1 MSDLTK
7 SIQNLYRDQI
17 SQDEAEIAKGNLV
30 GFFRALQKVE
40 EGQNQRKIN
49 ITQNVNNEVIKSYEN
64 NRSSNRAN
72 KAN

>member
-1 MSDLTK
+1 VSDLTK

-30 GFFRALQKVE
+30 GFFRALQKIE
-40 EGQNQRKIN
+40 EGQNQRKVN

-64 NRSSNRAN
+64 HRSSN
-72 KAN
+72 

>member
-30 GFFRALQKVE
+30 GFFRALQKIE

>member
-1 MSDLTK
+1 VSDLTK

-30 GFFRALQKVE
+30 GFFRVLQKIE

-64 NRSSNRAN
+64 NRSSDRAN

>member
-30 GFFRALQKVE
+30 GFFHALQRIE

>member
-1 MSDLTK
+1 VSDLTK

>member
-30 GFFRALQKVE
+30 GFFRALQKIE
-40 EGQNQRKIN
+40 EGQSQRKIN

-64 NRSSNRAN
+64 NRSSDRAN

>member
-1 MSDLTK
+1 VSDLTK

-30 GFFRALQKVE
+30 GFFRVLQKIE

-64 NRSSNRAN
+64 HRSSNRAN

>member
-1 MSDLTK
+1 VSDLTK

-30 GFFRALQKVE
+30 GFFRALQKIE

>member
-1 MSDLTK
+1 M
-7 SIQNLYRDQI
+7 

-30 GFFRALQKVE
+30 GFFRALQKIE
-40 EGQNQRKIN
+40 ERQSQHKGN
-49 ITQNVNNEVIKSYEN
+49 ITEKFNNEVIKNYAN